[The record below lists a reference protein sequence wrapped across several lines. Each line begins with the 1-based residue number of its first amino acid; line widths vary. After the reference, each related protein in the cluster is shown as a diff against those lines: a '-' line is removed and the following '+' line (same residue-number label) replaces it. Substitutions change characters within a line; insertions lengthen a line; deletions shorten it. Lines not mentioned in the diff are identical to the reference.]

1 MPNSSNVG
9 CARGSR
15 QRVVRKVCSSSCLLA
30 TIGVLLISG
39 AFAQTA
45 QTPQAQS
52 LGENNYPR
60 LGIAT
65 DANLC
70 VIRVQ
75 YGSPSQRAGL
85 AVGDRLLS
93 VDGRDVARMDGATRA
108 RCLVGQPGTVV
119 HLSLERAK
127 KLYAVDITRS
137 GAQPPVADT
146 QSAAGKSNES
156 PSSASLGSAGLDQR
170 FITVLRHTSNTDEVV
185 RQVLNGLALL
195 PDSVKTNL
203 LDHGVTIG
211 ITPTRKELIGSK
223 GGACY
228 QIETKRV
235 VVPEWN
241 DYTNS
246 LMETN
251 MLGRLLLL
259 HELGHAYDNVNGR
272 ISFGPEFQGMYHEE
286 ERNVPADKRKLLAYF
301 LDEGDNSEQDVR
313 PHRPPEECF
322 ASLFA
327 SKYAKG
333 NFPRLTALKE
343 CFPRCAAFVARLR
356 P

>member
-1 MPNSSNVG
+1 MSE
-9 CARGSR
+9 
-15 QRVVRKVCSSSCLLA
+15 
-30 TIGVLLISG
+30 T
-39 AFAQTA
+39 FAQDERNPPA
-45 QTPQAQS
+45 PS
-52 LGENNYPR
+52 FGVNNYPR

-65 DANLC
+65 DANFC
-70 VIRVQ
+70 VSRIQ
-75 YGSPSQRAGL
+75 KGSPSQRAGL

-137 GAQPPVADT
+137 LVQPPVADA
-146 QSAAGKSNES
+146 QSAAGKSDKPALVAS
-156 PSSASLGSAGLDQR
+156 RGASALDQR
-170 FITVLRHTSNTDEVV
+170 FIVVLRHTSNTDEVV

-195 PDSVKTNL
+195 PDAVKSNL
-203 LDHGVTIG
+203 LNHGVTIG
-211 ITPTRKELIGSK
+211 ITPTRQELLGSR

-228 QIETKRV
+228 QIESKRV

-246 LMETN
+246 PLDTAL
-251 MLGRLLLL
+251 LGRLVLL

-272 ISFGPEFQGMYHEE
+272 ISFGPEFQDMYHQE
-286 ERNVPADKRKLLAYF
+286 ERNVPADKKKLLAYF
-301 LDEGDNSEQDVR
+301 LDEGDDSEQDVR

-333 NFPRLTALKE
+333 TFPRLTALKE